1 MCGALVLVAHA
12 PAQQSPSNSLVA
24 GLVSDVVQSSGS
36 ASRSNRIR
44 IGWQFRMGE
53 LDQLVPPVARD
64 PEQMLIGVLGA
75 SSQRTLP
82 IVELVVNR

>member
-1 MCGALVLVAHA
+1 
-12 PAQQSPSNSLVA
+12 
-24 GLVSDVVQSSGS
+24 
-36 ASRSNRIR
+36 
-44 IGWQFRMGE
+44 MGE

>member
-1 MCGALVLVAHA
+1 VCGALVLVAHA

-36 ASRSNRIR
+36 ASRSNR